1 MSLRDRPSSTAIDPA
16 ANAAAMLL
24 RLGFAI
30 FALVIPSATLMSRW
44 VIVVL
49 VPIGA
54 ALIIF
59 SALLR
64 AEPAQLSDRTRA
76 ALFSYPGLACLYLAI
91 WACVSLL
98 WTPLPGQAAEKLF
111 KTFGVSILGMA
122 AVLSLPQ
129 RMRATNLHLIT
140 IGVALGAVLIL
151 IASLSAMAD
160 QPMLRFPAATPE
172 RVSVLITV
180 LGWMGAAWMLIKDRP
195 TLAFALI
202 LLVFAAVLFGPS
214 RSALMPMCASLVALA
229 LAWNRPEKAG
239 DFFAVLGVALILLAP
254 LVLAFLAWL
263 ALADAKSLWTMAVSE
278 PVLLMTGRGFDA
290 ANAAR
295 ISGLI
300 APEAPIS
307 LISELW
313 YDLGL
318 LGAVFLS
325 IALLAAFRQAGR
337 LGLEVAPAALA
348 SLVAILVFAFADRG
362 STQTWWFNGM
372 VVFAIVLMSVERGRY
387 RTVRPRARLGSRTV
401 DKDAKTLTHSSTHHE
416 PT

>member
-1 MSLRDRPSSTAIDPA
+1 MNSRDRPSSAAIDPA

-54 ALIIF
+54 TLIIF

-64 AEPAQLSDRTRA
+64 AEPTQLASRMRA
-76 ALFSYPGLACLYLAI
+76 ALTSYPGLACLYLAI
-91 WACVSLL
+91 WAFASLL

-111 KTFGVSILGMA
+111 KTLGVSMLGMA
-122 AVLSLPQ
+122 AVLSLPA

-140 IGVALGAVLIL
+140 IGVGLGAALIL
-151 IASLSAMAD
+151 VASLSALAD
-160 QPMLRFPAATPE
+160 RPVLRFPAATPE
-172 RVSVLITV
+172 RVAVLITV
-180 LGWMGAAWMLIKDRP
+180 LGWMGAAWMLIKNRP

-202 LLVFAAVLFGPS
+202 VLVFAAIVLGPS
-214 RSALMPMCASLVALA
+214 RAALVPMCASLVALA

-239 DFFAVLGVALILLAP
+239 DFFAVLSVV
-254 LVLAFLAWL
+254 LVLAAPLIL
-263 ALADAKSLWTMAVSE
+263 ALLALLKWADAHTLWAMAASD
-278 PVLLMTGRGFDA
+278 PALLLTGRGFDA
-290 ANAAR
+290 ASAAR
-295 ISGLI
+295 MAGLI

-318 LGAVFLS
+318 LGAGFLS
-325 IALLAAFRQAGR
+325 IALAVAFHQAGR

-348 SLVAILVFAFADRG
+348 SLVAILVFAFVDRG

-372 VVFAIVLMSVERGRY
+372 AVFAIVLMSVERGRY
-387 RTVRPRARLGSRTV
+387 RTVRPRARLGANR
-401 DKDAKTLTHSSTHHE
+401 DEAERLRQE
-416 PT
+416 LG